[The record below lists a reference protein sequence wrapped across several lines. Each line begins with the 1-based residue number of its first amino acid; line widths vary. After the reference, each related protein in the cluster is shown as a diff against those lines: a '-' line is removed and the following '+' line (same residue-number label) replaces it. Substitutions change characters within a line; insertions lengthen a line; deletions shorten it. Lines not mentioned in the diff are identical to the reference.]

1 MARIPGEVVERL
13 KAEVSVQR
21 LAEARGVELKRHG
34 ADLHGRC
41 PFHDDK
47 TPSLVITPAK
57 NLWHCL
63 GACQAGGTVIDW
75 VMKAEGI
82 SFRHAVEL
90 LQNDWLPLA
99 AVPSSE
105 GVPPKQS
112 TVKKLPTALQ
122 SHQDDAKL
130 LVQVI
135 DFYHQTLLQSPEAL
149 AYLQRRGIGSPEA
162 LTTFKLGFANRTLG
176 YRLPEKTRVQGAV
189 LRGQLQRIGVLRA
202 SGHEH
207 FSGSIVI
214 PMIAASGEVTEVYG
228 RKITPNLREGTP
240 LHLYLPGPHRGVWNA
255 AALGATKEVILCEA
269 LIDALTFWCAGFRN
283 VTASYGVEGF
293 TADHLA
299 CFKQCGIER
308 VLIAYDRDEAGDRAA
323 EKLAPQLMA
332 QGLDCYRI
340 QFPKGLDANEYA
352 LKVGPAA
359 KSLGVAIR
367 SAQWLGNGAA
377 FGTGV
382 APDTGQARPI
392 STAEPTPTV
401 ETPRVEATAAE
412 STTAPSSRASLK
424 IAPAVAHD
432 PPLAAK
438 EERLPKAPKQTGPE
452 ASPPATL
459 PTSDLPLPA
468 AQPLP
473 AAVIPAA
480 APSPPQVAA
489 KALGAAHASEHV
501 IRFGDRR
508 YRVRGLDKNLAY
520 EVLKVNVLVS
530 RTEPHAGRSPGADD
544 PHNADG
550 GESVHVD
557 TFDLYQARHR
567 AAVAR
572 SAAAELGLA
581 EEVIKADLGKLLLA
595 LEMEQEKLI
604 EAAQAPKASAVQMEA
619 PEREAALAL
628 LQRPDLIERIASDFG
643 RCGIVGERTNA
654 LVGYLSAISRKLD
667 RPLALLIQS
676 TSAAGKSS
684 LMDAVLQWVPPE
696 DRVVYS
702 AMTGQSL
709 FYMGEMDLKHKI
721 LAIAEEEGVH
731 RASYAL
737 KLLQSEGELTIA
749 STSKDPETGKL
760 VTDAYH
766 VEGPVMIFST
776 TTAADLDEELQNR
789 CLVLTVDESREQ
801 TAAIHAAQRAKRT
814 LAGLHAKAERAQ
826 LLKLH
831 QNAQR
836 LIEPLAVMNP
846 YAHHLTFINDRT
858 RTRRDHENYLT
869 LIDVIALLHQHQRV
883 LRTAEHGGQTLQ
895 YVEVTLEDVALANQ
909 LAHDVL
915 GRTLDELP
923 PQTRRLLSLVVEMVE
938 QRCAAQQIHRPD
950 YRFSRREVRE
960 HTRWG
965 DTQLKLHLGRLT
977 ELEYLLV
984 HRGGRGQSFEYEL
997 LYDGKEE
1004 AQRHLSGLI
1013 DVEALRCVYD
1023 GERSGQNVQW
1033 AGGGRPLVGV
1043 KSGGGRG
1050 AESFSDADKS
1060 SASEE
1065 VTTKRDKT
1073 HGTRPN
1079 GHGASYVAEPAAV
1092 AAALT

>member
-1 MARIPGEVVERL
+1 MARIPDDVIERL
-13 KAEVSVQR
+13 KTEVSVQR
-21 LAEARGVELKRHG
+21 LAEARGVVLSKHG

-41 PFHDDK
+41 PFHDDR

-57 NLWHCL
+57 NLWHCM
-63 GACQAGGTVIDW
+63 GACQVGGTVIDW

-90 LQNDWLPLA
+90 LQNDGLPLA
-99 AVPSSE
+99 AASS
-105 GVPPKQS
+105 GSVPPKQS
-112 TVKKLPTALQ
+112 TVRKLPTALQ
-122 SHQDDAKL
+122 SDQDDAKL

-149 AYLQRRGIGSPEA
+149 AYLQRRGIDSPEA
-162 LTTFKLGFANRTLG
+162 VTTFKLGFANRTLG

-189 LRGQLQRIGVLRA
+189 LRGQLQRIGVLRT

-214 PMIAASGEVTEVYG
+214 PVIAANGEVTEAYG

-323 EKLAPQLMA
+323 QKLAPQLMA

-352 LKVGPAA
+352 LKVGPAP

-367 SAQWLGNGAA
+367 SAQWLGNGAEP
-377 FGTGV
+377 GTGV
-382 APDTGQARPI
+382 APGRGQARPI
-392 STAEPTPTV
+392 SMAEPTPTV
-401 ETPRVEATAAE
+401 EMQRVEATPAE
-412 STTAPSSRASLK
+412 STTAPSSRPSLK
-424 IAPAVAHD
+424 IAPAVVHD

-438 EERLPKAPKQTGPE
+438 EESLSKAPAQSAPDAT
-452 ASPPATL
+452 PAAPL
-459 PTSDLPLPA
+459 TSDLPLPA
-468 AQPLP
+468 A
-473 AAVIPAA
+473 VIPVA
-480 APSPPQVAA
+480 APPPPHVAA
-489 KALGAAHASEHV
+489 QALGAAHEHV

-520 EVLKVNVLVS
+520 EVLKVNVLAS

-567 AAVAR
+567 AAFAR

-581 EEVIKADLGKLLLA
+581 EDAIKADLGKLLLA
-595 LEMEQEKLI
+595 LEMAQEKLI
-604 EAAQAPKASAVQMEA
+604 EAAQAPKASAAVQIEA

-858 RTRRDHENYLT
+858 RTRRDHEKYLT

-883 LRTAEHGGQTLQ
+883 LRTAEHEGQTLK

-909 LAHDVL
+909 IAHEVL
-915 GRTLDELP
+915 GRMLDELP
-923 PQTRRLLSLVVEMVE
+923 PQTRRLLSLVVGMVE
-938 QRCAAQQIHRPD
+938 QRCAAQQIHRVD

-965 DTQLKLHLGRLT
+965 DTQLKLHLARLT

-997 LYDGKEE
+997 LYDGKDE

-1013 DVEALRCVYD
+1013 DVEVLRCDYD
-1023 GERSGQNVQW
+1023 GTRSGQSAPW
-1033 AGGGRPLVGV
+1033 AGVGRPLVGV

-1050 AESFSDADKS
+1050 AESVSNAEKY

-1065 VTTKRDKT
+1065 ATTKHEKP
-1073 HGTRPN
+1073 HGTLAN
-1079 GHGASYVAEPAAV
+1079 GHGASYVPESVAV
-1092 AAALT
+1092 AVTSLT